1 MHLVILLACAL
12 VQGAPAALTKS
23 EVAATSDFALSLYD
37 PATGA
42 FRVSPATPPGLRATH
57 GGVQVLT
64 ALGTKL
70 PDAAK
75 TRAFVESCYDPEAK
89 AFREPGQASN
99 PAINSVGIMAA
110 LSLGVPKDKVRPALV
125 TLGATAKNFEEV
137 RIGAAAVE
145 AFGPKECPF
154 ELGPWE
160 KEIAKYVP
168 SPAARYPQREARLV
182 GSIAAFYSRLGL
194 PVPQRVTGVL
204 EAGQQ
209 GDGGYGG
216 ERVDTSDLETT
227 YRVMRAPHYLGEKPR
242 DAAKL
247 KAFVASC
254 RREGGGYGVSPGAGA
269 DGATMSGAYYAV
281 KVLGWLE

>member
-1 MHLVILLACAL
+1 MHLVILVACAL
-12 VQGAPAALTKS
+12 AQGAPAPLAKS

-89 AFREPGQASN
+89 AFREPGERSN

-110 LSLGVPKDKVRPALV
+110 LSLGVPKEKVRPALV
-125 TLGATAKNFEEV
+125 TLGETAKTFEEV

-154 ELGPWE
+154 ELGPWAE
-160 KEIAKYVP
+160 VIA
-168 SPAARYPQREARLV
+168 ANAGADIRTV
-182 GSIAAFYSRLGL
+182 GSVAAFHLRLGRPL
-194 PVPQRVTGVL
+194 ARRAEVATML
-204 EAGQQ
+204 KAGQHP
-209 GDGGYGG
+209 DGGYAAPGA
-216 ERVDTSDLETT
+216 DKSDAETT
-227 YRVMRAPHYLGEKPR
+227 YRVMRALHYLGEKPR

-254 RREGGGYGVSPGAGA
+254 RRDGGGYSTVPGAGA

-281 KVLGWLE
+281 KVLGWLD